1 MKKKTFDAMKIAKL
15 TENKAFNTLML
26 VTLSTVFLH
35 HGLEE
40 RLTVRRGRIPEV
52 AKHRKF
58 KL

>member
-1 MKKKTFDAMKIAKL
+1 MKIAKL